1 MEQKPRKKFNWLLVL
16 IYLLLAGG
24 LIGLIV
30 FLVEEIYVDV
40 ALAISL
46 LFGLLGGIAYSFH
59 LNKEGIIWLILT
71 ILEWIGALIALTV
84 YVVEENILHES
95 LAIAMLFFIA
105 AGLLIYTVYRRGDAD
120 SRSINE
126 GIRWRKLGVSDE
138 PEWERE
144 REENPAERDVPQYHA
159 G

>member
-1 MEQKPRKKFNWLLVL
+1 MEQKPRKKFNWVLVL
-16 IYLLLAGG
+16 IYVLLLGG
-24 LIGLIV
+24 LIGLTV
-30 FLVEEIYVDV
+30 FLIEEIYVDV

-59 LNKEGIIWLILT
+59 LNKEGIVWLILT
-71 ILEWIGALIALTV
+71 ILEWIGALIGLTV
-84 YVVEENILHES
+84 YVIEENILDVS

-120 SRSINE
+120 GRSLAE
-126 GIRWRKLGVSDE
+126 GIRWRKLGVSDD

-144 REENPAERDVPQYHA
+144 REENPAERDVPHYRA